1 MSTAQEG
8 LNKVL
13 AEVGN
18 ILSKAADRGADKVRT
33 GGADRGVRTASADS
47 LRTPAADSRP
57 APIQQNQAP
66 SPDKLLKRKGDE
78 QNVRS
83 AALRAGGADKAADKG
98 LLGELDAWLGKGEVI
113 EALAKMGGT
122 LTDKEREQRRAAAK
136 ARWAKHRGEAA
147 TVGMKPAGSSGTEG
161 RQLPGGPA
169 KRTVSSLYSQYR
181 AHKDSEFA
189 DVTPEGGRAGFKQF
203 GFKPQRPAA
212 MSEEAYTS
220 LAQAAGATVKGV
232 REQIAAKAQERKLVP
247 PGTTSRDY
255 RAALSHAQR
264 LALHDVGLGSYDFRM
279 EDDAKARL
287 KPLEP
292 FVRYAR
298 RRTLT
303 ALQEGHKGTWG
314 QFKAEFGEEF
324 ADGRVDLKGN
334 TRRRFYPHMEL
345 VRAEQALALGA

>member
-1 MSTAQEG
+1 M
-8 LNKVL
+8 
-13 AEVGN
+13 
-18 ILSKAADRGADKVRT
+18 
-33 GGADRGVRTASADS
+33 
-47 LRTPAADSRP
+47 
-57 APIQQNQAP
+57 
-66 SPDKLLKRKGDE
+66 
-78 QNVRS
+78 
-83 AALRAGGADKAADKG
+83 
-98 LLGELDAWLGKGEVI
+98 I

-181 AHKDSEFA
+181 PHKDSEFA

-212 MSEEAYTS
+212 MSEEQYTS

-232 REQIAAKAQERKLVP
+232 REQIAVKAQERKLVP

-324 ADGRVDLKGN
+324 ADKRVDLKGN

-345 VRAEQALALGA
+345 VRAEHAEALGA

>member
-1 MSTAQEG
+1 MEG
-8 LNKVL
+8 REENVL
-13 AEVGN
+13 
-18 ILSKAADRGADKVRT
+18 
-33 GGADRGVRTASADS
+33 
-47 LRTPAADSRP
+47 TPAS
-57 APIQQNQAP
+57 
-66 SPDKLLKRKGDE
+66 
-78 QNVRS
+78 
-83 AALRAGGADKAADKG
+83 RAGGEDTEDTG
-98 LLGELDAWLGKGEVI
+98 LLGSLDAWLGKGEVI

-147 TVGMKPAGSSGTEG
+147 TVGMKPAGSAGTEG

-181 AHKDSEFA
+181 PHKDSEFA

-212 MSEEAYTS
+212 MSEEQYTS

-314 QFKAEFGEEF
+314 QFKAEFGQEF

-345 VRAEQALALGA
+345 VRAEQAEGLSGWKKAEYAVGTVGTAVLAYKGRRRFSTKRTLGQLWWKPT